1 MENPLNLL
9 MFIAVIA
16 LCLASVALL
25 IGVICLYRIIVQRPP
40 IVTWSV
46 SSTQPQHWTA
56 VTSTIEAPKTRRRR
70 AKKPFICVHCY
81 HGLPTEPHHG
91 VVHEEKAYV
100 VFVCA
105 KCGKETELSAEH
117 YSADDAPDKA
127 VQASVQR

>member
-1 MENPLNLL
+1 MENPLSLL
-9 MFIAVIA
+9 AFIAVIA
-16 LCLASVALL
+16 LCIASVALL

-70 AKKPFICVHCY
+70 KEKKPYICVHC
-81 HGLPTEPHHG
+81 HQALPWEPHHG
-91 VVHEEKAYV
+91 VVHAEKAYV
-100 VFVCA
+100 VFQCA

-127 VQASVQR
+127 VQAAVQ